1 MKTPVFMFLL
11 LLLFTG
17 GVSCFKS
24 GGPCEEPI
32 WASDAYL
39 ILTFKDAA
47 GRNLYEQYNPL
58 YSKDSLKITD
68 PDGQEVR
75 QFSHLKYST
84 PTSAYHEIG
93 FAIYKIPADDVS
105 FSREVCKD
113 FVIRYRA
120 NETDTLSVCFRS
132 AKRKCGSKLSSLS
145 VSHRGIELLQAENT
159 ISGDITVVKQ

>member
-84 PTSAYHEIG
+84 PTSAYH
-93 FAIYKIPADDVS
+93 
-105 FSREVCKD
+105 
-113 FVIRYRA
+113 
-120 NETDTLSVCFRS
+120 
-132 AKRKCGSKLSSLS
+132 
-145 VSHRGIELLQAENT
+145 
-159 ISGDITVVKQ
+159 